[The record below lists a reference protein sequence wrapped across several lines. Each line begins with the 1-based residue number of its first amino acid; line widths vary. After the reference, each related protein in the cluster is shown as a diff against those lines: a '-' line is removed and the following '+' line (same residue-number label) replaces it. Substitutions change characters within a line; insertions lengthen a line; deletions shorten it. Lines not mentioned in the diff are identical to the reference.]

1 MNQECTKC
9 QAVNPAIARFCR
21 NCGNTLSAIPQDGK
35 TLISVPVP
43 SLPLQLSEDETKTIV
58 QRAHKSF
65 GDAPVAAMPHQ
76 GERAD
81 QREQTAFVVDRS
93 SSMDGRFNREETK
106 QEAACRANINMVL
119 NKERIDPLDEIALVA
134 FRSRAEVVLGLSQI
148 KTCKRQII
156 EAIQSLTPDNGT
168 DIDTGLKATRDVFDW
183 SQQNVVR
190 RIVLLTDGQGGDPL
204 ETADDLKARGVV
216 IDVIGVGENP
226 SGVDEKLLR
235 KVASVVEGEVRY
247 RFIKDQQTLVAHYTQ
262 LANKT
267 ATSA

>member
-1 MNQECTKC
+1 MNQECITC
-9 QAVNPAIARFCR
+9 HTANPAMARFCR

-35 TLISVPVP
+35 TLVSTPMP

-58 QRAHKSF
+58 QRAHKAF
-65 GDAPVAAMPHQ
+65 GDRPVAAMPHQ

-81 QREQTAFVVDRS
+81 QREQTTFVVDRS
-93 SSMDGRFNREETK
+93 WSMDEPFDRNENK
-106 QEAACRANINMVL
+106 LEAACRANINMVL

-134 FRSRAEVVLGLSQI
+134 FCSWAEVILGLSQI
-148 KTCKRQII
+148 KICKRKII
-156 EAIQSLTPDNGT
+156 EAIQSLTPGDGT
-168 DIDTGLKATRDVFDW
+168 DIDTGLRATRDVFDW
-183 SQQNVVR
+183 SRQDVVR

-204 ETADDLKARGVV
+204 ATADDLKDRGVV
-216 IDVIGVGENP
+216 IDVIGVGADP

-247 RFIKDQQTLVAHYTQ
+247 RFIKDQQSLMAHYTQ